1 MPYVTHQQL
10 EKIPGAKELARV
22 AGDMHR
28 PAIDPTLMALT
39 LRGEDRSAYSADA
52 IAQAD
57 DALARIDTVIDEA
70 DRLIDGY
77 VGRRYRL
84 PLTLTPDAATTLSG
98 LSRAIT
104 RYKLHTGRISD
115 EKTDP
120 IARDYQDALR
130 MLREIGDAKFS
141 LGIDDP
147 QTQSTDASEV
157 LIDTGQ
163 KVFGRRV
170 WP

>member
-10 EKIPGAKELARV
+10 ERIPGAKELARV

-28 PAIDPTLMALT
+28 PAIDPLLMSLT
-39 LRGEDRSAYSADA
+39 LRGEDRSAYAPEAIADA
-52 IAQAD
+52 D
-57 DALARIDTVIDEA
+57 GALSRIDTAIAEA
-70 DRLIDGY
+70 DSLIDGY
-77 VGRRYRL
+77 VGRRYQL
-84 PLTLTPDAATTLSG
+84 PLALTPNAVTTLSG

-130 MLREIGDAKFS
+130 TLREIGEGKFS

-147 QTQSTDASEV
+147 QTQGTEPSEV
-157 LIDTGQ
+157 LIDAGH
-163 KVFGRRV
+163 KVFGRKV